1 MWSMKKILIIIGIV
15 LSISIAPVQH
25 SSAQIPI
32 LEIIKAAVK
41 KVIKAV
47 DLKIQRLQ
55 NKTIWLQNAQKTLE
69 NKMSKLKLTE
79 ISDWSKKQ
87 KELYAKYFD
96 ELWKVKNA
104 ISSYQAVRDIVKKQ
118 IHLVQEYS
126 KAFNLSKQDKNF
138 TADELNYMQ
147 KVYTGIL
154 DESIKNIDQIQLV
167 INAFATQ
174 MTDAKRLEII
184 HAAGNNIEQNI
195 TDLRQFNQQN
205 IIISL
210 QRSKEKND
218 IDVVKKLY
226 GIE

>member
-1 MWSMKKILIIIGIV
+1 MKKLFIITGIILYAN
-15 LSISIAPVQH
+15 LASVQQAQ
-25 SSAQIPI
+25 AQIPI
-32 LEIIKAAVK
+32 YDIIKAAVK

-96 ELWKVKNA
+96 ELWKVKNT
-104 ISSYQAVRDIVKKQ
+104 ISSYQAVRDIVRKQ
-118 IHLVQEYS
+118 VQLVQEYS

-138 TADELNYMQ
+138 TVDELNYIQ

-154 DESIKNIDQIQLV
+154 DESINNIEQIQLV
-167 INAFATQ
+167 LNAFATQ
-174 MTDAKRLEII
+174 MTDAKRLDII

-195 TDLRQFNQQN
+195 ADLRQFNQQN

-210 QRSKEKND
+210 QRSKERND

-226 GIE
+226 GLE